1 MRKNENET
9 RQKSS
14 LGKRILVATLAMS
27 MALSGT
33 AYAGMNNSFKTKAAE
48 TTERK
53 LGDVDGDG
61 KVNLN
66 DATLALKAAVG
77 VSGVTLDDA
86 SKKVT
91 DLDFN
96 GRIDLNDA
104 TIVLRL
110 SVGIIKGEDIETPTP
125 STIPPFIPGE
135 DDTEPPERTPKTT
148 FTPVSPDAASVVTGN
163 TIEVDKDVDDADFEG
178 YNENSYI
185 ENYEDNQG
193 VYAFYNNDEGKETY
207 GMKVVNPIAGRTD
220 YVEKVEDVTSFDA
233 PQGKKNVWSLSGAS
247 IEPTLPGEATEFDKI
262 DPMVWQGTSCSP
274 GAVEY
279 TIPKWTKSFTVSFWA
294 KVKNPADPILTFTN
308 NLNYILYVR
317 ANGTVRFNA
326 EQENKNQYDMASSSI
341 EGLGTVGEWTYYT
354 ITVANDWI
362 GVYVNGQENI
372 FDSVSLFYSEMQN
385 FNKGFMTRMNPITH
399 ATEEMV
405 NANEHNK
412 YYYTKLDKSS
422 QPDNKR
428 AAWYYNATEGKYMAH
443 EEATVFGNQRFRG
456 ANGNGTSI
464 MEFLTKTKSA
474 MFIGG
479 VTSNFD
485 KGSCRQMFKE
495 GAMFADL
502 TFYDKELT
510 AEQISSNYTYLAQA
524 TKPGD
529 LEFPG
534 KNTNVEPIEPT
545 GGPIEIVTGAS
556 VVELRKNGLGVNADY
571 DEASNT
577 FTFKEA
583 QPNVDNE
590 VKGVRMNNPFAATKN
605 PLDDKSYIKSTIEEA
620 LTGQAIFPY
629 KYPDNYSDPD
639 LAGKYVSKTH
649 ETNLSNAAFTGH
661 GACDSTSVNPQY
673 GNFYDKYFGDVY
685 AYGSEMAKP
694 TANLAQKTIV
704 PLEELEKT
712 YTGDDVHTYQRPK
725 WTNGVTL
732 SFWAKPAVVDDSP
745 LVTFYNSNSTNG
757 MLLSVDTMGSVVYT
771 SLFEAENN
779 AGDWKSGKRLT
790 AQGEP
795 RNTFSTYGD
804 ASYVKANEWNYYTI
818 TIANDWI
825 QVYVNGVEM
834 VYKKVNFNRG
844 EMKYFNAGY
853 LTRYNPIGIYTDKM
867 IEQLIADTGADTT
880 GKTLDGTPRNYL
892 KKSGYIFNTTE
903 EALKENGY
911 NVLGV
916 NKSADNASIRSN
928 APYED
933 PFVNHAGSGLLM
945 DLMTQNAVQLYIGG
959 IDGALKE
966 SNKFAFSNMYV
977 MEEDIGNENIRQY
990 PVTYVKEGV
999 MGGTAVAQEP
1009 IYIDSSTAIAV
1020 PAGTE
1025 GAVALGINDYQGN
1038 PIYVSE
1044 ACNVVQQG
1052 GAQPEG
1058 AYPLQRNTDK
1068 EAIDSRRKIYS
1079 TDHTLAA
1086 GTKVSGMVSY
1096 YSELTAQEVKDA
1108 YDVAL
1113 KSKPAD

>member
-9 RQKSS
+9 RPKSS

-33 AYAGMNNSFKTKAAE
+33 AYAGMNNAFKTKAAE

-53 LGDVDGDG
+53 YGDVDGDG

-66 DATLALKAAVG
+66 DAKLTLRAAVG
-77 VSGVTLDDA
+77 VKGVTLDDA
-86 SKKVT
+86 AKKAA

-96 GRIDLNDA
+96 DKVDLNDA
-104 TIVLRL
+104 KLVLRL
-110 SVGIIKGEDIETPTP
+110 AVGIIEEDDLDIPAP
-125 STIPPFIPGE
+125 STIPPYIPDE
-135 DDTEPPERTPKTT
+135 NDTEPPERTPKTT

-163 TIEVDKDVDDADFEG
+163 AIEVDKDVDDADFVG

-185 ENYEDNQG
+185 EDYMDNQG
-193 VYAFYNNDEGKETY
+193 VYAFYDNDEGKETY
-207 GMKVVNPIAGRTD
+207 GMKVVNPLAGRTD
-220 YVEKVEDVTSFDA
+220 FVEKVEDVISLDA

-247 IEPTLPGEATEFDKI
+247 IEPVANDGTDFQAM

-294 KVKNPADPILTFTN
+294 KVKNQADPILTFTN
-308 NLNYILYVR
+308 NESYILCVR
-317 ANGTVRFNA
+317 ANGTVRFNS
-326 EQENKNQYDMASSSI
+326 EKENKNQYDMGSTSI
-341 EGLGTVGEWTYYT
+341 EGLGEIGEWTYYT

-422 QPDNKR
+422 KPDNKR
-428 AAWYYNATEGKYMAH
+428 AAWYYNEKEGKYMAH
-443 EEATVFGNQRFRG
+443 EEATVFGSQRFRG
-456 ANGNGTSI
+456 ANGKGVSI
-464 MEFLTKTKSA
+464 MEFLTRPNSG

-479 VTSNFD
+479 VTSTLD
-485 KGSCRQMFKE
+485 KSSCTHLFKE

-510 AEQISSNYTYLAQA
+510 AKQISSNYAYLAQA

-529 LEFPG
+529 LQFPG
-534 KNTNVEPIEPT
+534 KNPNVEPVEPT
-545 GGPIEIVTGAS
+545 GGPIEVVTGAS
-556 VVELRKNGLGVNADY
+556 VVQLRKNGLGVNADY
-571 DEASNT
+571 DEESNT

-583 QPNVDNE
+583 TANSGE
-590 VKGVRMNNPFAATKN
+590 VVGVRMDNPFASTKA
-605 PLDDKSYIKSTIEEA
+605 DDKSYIKSTIEEA

-629 KYPDNYSDPD
+629 KYPDDYSDST
-639 LAGKYVSKTH
+639 LAGKYVSNTH
-649 ETNLSNAAFTGH
+649 ESNLGQGLSCH

-685 AYGSEMAKP
+685 AYGNEMSNP

-725 WTNGVTL
+725 WTDGVTL
-732 SFWAKPAVVDDSP
+732 SFWAKPTVVDDSP
-745 LVTFYNSNSTNG
+745 LITFYNSNKTSG

-779 AGDWKSGKRLT
+779 AGDWKSGKMLT

-844 EMKYFNAGY
+844 EMKYFNSGY

-867 IEQLIADTGADTT
+867 IEQLIAETGADTT
-880 GKTLDGTPRNYL
+880 GKTLEGTARNYL
-892 KKSGYIFNTTE
+892 NKSGYILNTTE

-911 NVLGV
+911 NIFGV
-916 NKSADNASIRSN
+916 NKSADSASIRSN
-928 APYED
+928 GPYED

-945 DLMTQNAVQLYIGG
+945 DLMTQSVVRLYIGG
-959 IDGALKE
+959 VDGGLTE
-966 SNKFAFSNMYV
+966 SAKFAFSDMYV
-977 MEEDIGNENIRQY
+977 MGEDIGNENIRQY
-990 PVTYVKEGV
+990 PVTYVKENV
-999 MGGTAVAQEP
+999 MSGTSTDQKA

-1025 GAVALGINDYQGN
+1025 GAVSLGINDYQGN
-1038 PIYVSE
+1038 PIFVSE
-1044 ACNVVQQG
+1044 ACKVVQEG

-1068 EAIDSRRKIYS
+1068 ETIDSRRKIYS

-1108 YDVAL
+1108 YNDAL
-1113 KSKPAD
+1113 KNKPAD